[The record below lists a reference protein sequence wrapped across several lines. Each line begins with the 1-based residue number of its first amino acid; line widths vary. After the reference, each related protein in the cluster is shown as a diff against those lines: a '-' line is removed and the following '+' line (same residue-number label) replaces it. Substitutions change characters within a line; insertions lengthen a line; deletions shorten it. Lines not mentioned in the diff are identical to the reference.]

1 MRAVIMTTEPGHAG
15 KAEREGNSSWPE
27 QDDLGAIFP
36 LCGSNLAG
44 AITLICMALAFT
56 MF

>member
-1 MRAVIMTTEPGHAG
+1 MTTEPGHAG

>member
-1 MRAVIMTTEPGHAG
+1 MTTEPGHAG

-27 QDDLGAIFP
+27 QEDLEAIFP
-36 LCGSNLAG
+36 MSGIDFAG
-44 AITLICMALAFT
+44 AIALICLTLAFT

>member
-1 MRAVIMTTEPGHAG
+1 MTTESGLAG

-27 QDDLGAIFP
+27 QDALGAIFP
-36 LCGSNLAG
+36 LSGIDFAG
-44 AITLICMALAFT
+44 AIALICLTLAFT